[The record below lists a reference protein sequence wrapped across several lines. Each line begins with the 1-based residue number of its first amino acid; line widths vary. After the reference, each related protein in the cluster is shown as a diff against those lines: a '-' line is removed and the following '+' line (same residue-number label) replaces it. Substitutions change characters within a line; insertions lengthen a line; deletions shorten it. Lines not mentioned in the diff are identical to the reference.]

1 MIQKGKIT
9 DESIT
14 ITVTEEDPE
23 STKNYSTHNLLLT
36 DLIFV
41 INIIFF
47 LKLLLFNKTRIQ
59 WRPWGVHS
67 NRI

>member
-9 DESIT
+9 DES

-47 LKLLLFNKTRIQ
+47 LKLLLFNKTRLQ
-59 WRPWGVHS
+59 WRPVGGS
-67 NRI
+67 Q